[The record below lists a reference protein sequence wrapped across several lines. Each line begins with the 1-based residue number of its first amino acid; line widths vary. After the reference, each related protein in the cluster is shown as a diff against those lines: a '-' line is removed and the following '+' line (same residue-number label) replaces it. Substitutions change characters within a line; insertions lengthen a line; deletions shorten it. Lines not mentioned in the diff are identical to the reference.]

1 MFVKME
7 PLPTSHTRDVGG
19 LSMTCMSYPLYDT
32 NSTVCP
38 TPRSSWV
45 LNPPG
50 RRWKDSNNTAIE
62 RETASE
68 RWRRCVACPP
78 ATEAP
83 GSACPPTIERPQAPG
98 SPGFPNKRH
107 KLQLRCFLMAAKE
120 LSAYSQI
127 EPFRREQR
135 GPICRL

>member
-62 RETASE
+62 RE
-68 RWRRCVACPP
+68 RRRARDGDGVWGSACPP
-78 ATEAP
+78 ATE
-83 GSACPPTIERPQAPG
+83 RPRAPG

-107 KLQLRCFLMAAKE
+107 TLQLRCFLMAAKE

-127 EPFRREQR
+127 KPFRREQR